1 LVTGQRAAALICLIF
16 LAGIDGFLAFLD
28 VLFSEMIFGS
38 HEGLHGEST
47 AVAIWAISLIV
58 CIAAP
63 IAGFVLWA
71 YRRSG
76 IGISV
81 AALPIAVEVLV
92 LAAA

>member
-1 LVTGQRAAALICLIF
+1 MVMRSRAALVCLIL
-16 LAGIDGFLAFLD
+16 LAGIDGFLAFLA
-28 VLFSEMIFGS
+28 VLFSEMVFGS
-38 HEGLHGEST
+38 HEGLHGEPT

-76 IGISV
+76 IGISI
-81 AALPIAVEVLV
+81 AALPIAGALLL
-92 LAAA
+92 LASS

>member
-1 LVTGQRAAALICLIF
+1 MTGQRAAGSDLPHRPR
-16 LAGIDGFLAFLD
+16 GIDGFLAFLD

-38 HEGLHGEST
+38 YEGLRDEPT
-47 AVAIWAISLIV
+47 AMAIWAISLIV
-58 CIAAP
+58 CVAAP

-76 IGISV
+76 IGISI